1 MNEQS
6 KKVFAD
12 DFERI
17 AKVKSN
23 DKILIWD
30 SESGTVMYATPGQI
44 NVMLGELA
52 DHAQRAEVAAT
63 NASQSAQN
71 AKNSATMAE
80 TSKARAAASAE
91 QAEMA
96 YEELPDMEDTTAEAI
111 AKQDA
116 RLRAI
121 AKFIAKLLPLAD
133 LEDVNVRGAFNIFG
147 PTNLILSGEGAPTE
161 APDFVGQTYID
172 TKGKVKYTAFGN
184 SAVSDWKA

>member
-1 MNEQS
+1 MSEQS

-44 NVMLGELA
+44 NAMLGELA
-52 DHAQRAEVAAT
+52 DHAQRAETAASSAAT
-63 NASQSAQN
+63 SAQSAS
-71 AKNSATMAE
+71 NSATVANSAKSAAQSSADEAE
-80 TSKARAAASAE
+80 L
-91 QAEMA
+91 A
-96 YEELPDMEDTTAEAI
+96 YEELPDTEDITSEAV
-111 AKQDA
+111 AANNA

-147 PTNLILSGEGAPTE
+147 PTNLVLVGEGAPSE

-172 TKGKVKYTAFGN
+172 KTNKVRYTAFGDN
-184 SAVSDWKA
+184 AVSDWKS

>member
-1 MNEQS
+1 MSEQS

-44 NVMLGELA
+44 NAMLGELA
-52 DHAQRAEVAAT
+52 DHAQRAAT
-63 NASQSAQN
+63 SAQSAS
-71 AKNSATMAE
+71 NSAAIAN
-80 TSKARAAASAE
+80 SAKSAAQSSAD
-91 QAEMA
+91 QAELA
-96 YEELPDMEDTTAEAI
+96 YEELPDTEDITSEAV
-111 AKQDA
+111 AANNA

-133 LEDVNVRGAFNIFG
+133 LEDVNVRGAFNIYG

-161 APDFVGQTYID
+161 APEFVGQTYID
-172 TKGKVKYTAFGN
+172 TVGKVKYTAFGN
-184 SAVSDWKA
+184 NAVSDWKS

>member
-1 MNEQS
+1 MSEQS

-44 NVMLGELA
+44 NAMLGELA
-52 DHAQRAEVAAT
+52 NHAQRAETAAANAAASAT
-63 NASQSAQN
+63 NAS
-71 AKNSATMAE
+71 NSATTAQSAKSAAQSSAAMA
-80 TSKARAAASAE
+80 
-91 QAEMA
+91 QDA
-96 YEELPDMEDTTAEAI
+96 YEELPDTEDITAEAVS
-111 AKQDA
+111 ANHA
-116 RLRAI
+116 RLIAV

-147 PTNLILSGEGAPTE
+147 PTNLVLVGEGAPSE

-172 TKGKVKYTAFGN
+172 KTNKVRYTAFGDN
-184 SAVSDWKA
+184 AVSDWKS